1 MIFFFQSG
9 LPRDIGTSD
18 FSTSL
23 TSKTDRT
30 KPPDERQD
38 RDWCPPVDLSDLTP
52 DQRQLATKMLIEES
66 SAFSR
71 DDMDT
76 GDCPD
81 LQMKIQ
87 LKDETPVQKGY
98 ISIPRPLYKEVKEYL
113 EDLIRRG
120 WCVRKRDGSLR
131 LCVDFRA
138 LNEKTVDDR
147 QPIPKIQDLLDGL
160 KGNTWF
166 STLDQG
172 KAYHQ
177 GYMSPESQHLTSFI
191 TPWGLHEWQRI
202 PFGLK
207 NAPAEFQR
215 YMEGCLHDLNN
226 EICVVYLD
234 DILVYGSTFSNHV
247 ERLRRVLQRL
257 QKHGIKLKPKKCEL
271 FKRKVRYLGRL
282 VTGEG
287 YGMDPA
293 DKEPVLLLK
302 NKTPT
307 TVGELR
313 KILGFIGYYRN
324 YIQNFSII
332 AKPLYGL
339 LGTQQKKFKTRVNRS
354 RDLVRGILVILKK
367 R

>member
-1 MIFFFQSG
+1 
-9 LPRDIGTSD
+9 
-18 FSTSL
+18 
-23 TSKTDRT
+23 
-30 KPPDERQD
+30 
-38 RDWCPPVDLSDLTP
+38 
-52 DQRQLATKMLIEES
+52 
-66 SAFSR
+66 
-71 DDMDT
+71 MDT

-120 WCVRKRDGSLR
+120 WVSKSKSNYSSPVVCVRKRDGSLR

-332 AKPLYGL
+332 A
-339 LGTQQKKFKTRVNRS
+339 NRCT
-354 RDLVRGILVILKK
+354 GC
-367 R
+367 